1 MEKFTKITSVAASL
15 PDANI
20 DTDIIFPARFLLIT
34 ARKGLGKYAFNER
47 RFDAAGMENPNFV
60 LNREPFRH
68 AEILVAGNNFGSGSS
83 REQAVWTLRDFG
95 IRVVIST
102 EFGEIFYSNC
112 FKSSVLPIVLDETTI
127 AEIRAVAEAG
137 QEITVDLTTLR
148 IELPGGRSIAFDV
161 DPFRR
166 EILLNGWD
174 DIALILNN
182 DAADIDAFEAK
193 ERKLMPWLYES
204 A

>member
-1 MEKFTKITSVAASL
+1 
-15 PDANI
+15 
-20 DTDIIFPARFLLIT
+20 
-34 ARKGLGKYAFNER
+34 
-47 RFDAAGMENPNFV
+47 

-102 EFGEIFYSNC
+102 EIGEIFYSNC
-112 FKSSVLPIVLDETTI
+112 FKSSVLPIVLDAAPI
-127 AEIRAVAEAG
+127 AEIRAVAEAA
-137 QEITVDLTTLR
+137 QEITVDLTTQR

-174 DIALILNN
+174 DVALILNH

>member
-1 MEKFTKITSVAASL
+1 MEKFTRITSVAASL
-15 PDANI
+15 PEANI

-34 ARKGLGKYAFNER
+34 ARKGLGKFAFNEK
-47 RFDAAGMENPNFV
+47 RFDADGAEKPDFV

-95 IRVVIST
+95 IRVIIST
-102 EFGEIFYSNC
+102 EIGEIFYSNC
-112 FKSSVLPIVLDETTI
+112 FKSSVLPIVLDAARI
-127 AEIRAVAEAG
+127 AEIRAVAEAA
-137 QEITVDLTTLR
+137 QEITVDLTTQR
-148 IELPGGRSIAFDV
+148 IELPGGQSIPFDV

-174 DIALILNN
+174 DVALILNN

-204 A
+204 V

>member
-1 MEKFTKITSVAASL
+1 MEKLTRITSVAASL
-15 PDANI
+15 PEANI

-34 ARKGLGKYAFNER
+34 ARKGLGKFAFNEK
-47 RFDAAGMENPNFV
+47 RFDANGAEKPDFV

-95 IRVVIST
+95 IRVIIST
-102 EFGEIFYSNC
+102 EIGEIFYSNC
-112 FKSSVLPIVLDETTI
+112 FKSSVLPIVLDAARI
-127 AEIRAVAEAG
+127 AEIRAVAEAA
-137 QEITVDLTTLR
+137 QEITVDLTTQC
-148 IELPGGRSIAFDV
+148 IELPDGGSIAFDV

>member
-1 MEKFTKITSVAASL
+1 MEKLTRITSVAASL
-15 PDANI
+15 PEANI

-34 ARKGLGKYAFNER
+34 ARKGLGKFAFNEK
-47 RFDAAGMENPNFV
+47 RFDANGAEKPDFV

-102 EFGEIFYSNC
+102 EIGEIFYSNC
-112 FKSSVLPIVLDETTI
+112 FKSSVLPIVLDAARI
-127 AEIRAVAEAG
+127 AEIRAVAEAA
-137 QEITVDLTTLR
+137 QEITVDLTTQC
-148 IELPGGRSIAFDV
+148 IELPDGGSIAFDV